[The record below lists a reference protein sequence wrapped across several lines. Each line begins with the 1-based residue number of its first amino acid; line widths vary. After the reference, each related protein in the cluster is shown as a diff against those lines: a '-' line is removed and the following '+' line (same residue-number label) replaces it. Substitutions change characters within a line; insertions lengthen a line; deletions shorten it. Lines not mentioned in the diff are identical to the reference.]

1 MTLGNSATY
10 TYTGNYVK
18 VDIDRGIYR
27 FECWGAQGGTG
38 CINGKLTVSGGNGA
52 YTSGI
57 ITIGYKTSFYLYVGG
72 KGGYPSCSKNAYAS
86 GGWNGGGYGGID
98 TRDDDPSGGGGGATD
113 IRLISGSF
121 SNTNSLRSRIMV
133 AAGGS
138 GSTYGSYGAPGGDLN
153 GYDKTGTGINSI
165 KTTSTSQTSGNSF
178 GIGGNGDSHKYTPSS
193 GGGGGYYGGYSNSGI
208 QSPTY
213 KAVSHSGSSYISG
226 HKNCNSVSSTGSHTN
241 SPYHYSGFSFI
252 NTTMIN
258 GVNLMPYPFGSGTM
272 YGKDGDGAIRI
283 TFISHYITHNP
294 VSYSDAY
301 RSIIGIVL
309 LLFV

>member
-1 MTLGNSATY
+1 M
-10 TYTGNYVK
+10 
-18 VDIDRGIYR
+18 
-27 FECWGAQGGTG
+27 
-38 CINGKLTVSGGNGA
+38 SGGNGA

-57 ITIGYKTSFYLYVGG
+57 ITIGGKTSFYLYVGG
-72 KGGYPSCSKNAYAS
+72 KGGYPSCSKNSVAS
-86 GGWNGGGYGGID
+86 GGWNGGGKGGTD

-113 IRLISGSF
+113 IRLISGSP
-121 SNTNSLRSRIMV
+121 SNTISLRSRIMV

-138 GSTYGSYGAPGGDLN
+138 GSTYGSYGAPGGNLN
-153 GYDKTGTGINSI
+153 GYEKNGPEIGSVRQA
-165 KTTSTSQTSGNSF
+165 STSQTYGYSF
-178 GIGGNGDSHKYTPSS
+178 GVGGSGDSYIYTPSS
-193 GGGGGYYGGYSNSGI
+193 GGGGGYYGGCPKSGVKD
-208 QSPTY
+208 PTY
-213 KAVSHSGSSYISG
+213 NAVSHSGSSYISG

-241 SPYHYSGFSFI
+241 SPYHYSGFSFM
-252 NTTMIN
+252 NKTMIN
-258 GVNLMPYPFGSGTM
+258 GVNLMSNPFNSGTI